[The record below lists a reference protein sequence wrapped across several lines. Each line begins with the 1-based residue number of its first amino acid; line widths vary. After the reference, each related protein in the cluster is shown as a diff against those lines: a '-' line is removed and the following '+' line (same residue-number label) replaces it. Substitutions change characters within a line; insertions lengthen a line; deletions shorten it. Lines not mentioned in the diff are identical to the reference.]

1 MKREHKRHEQG
12 IGLVIVIMV
21 LAFLLTVGMLL
32 IAIVDTGN
40 QVAGNVRWQQKAFN
54 VAEAG
59 FDAAWLAI
67 ENAFISSGWTSF
79 DTHYLQEPAGID
91 LPLDTNYFRRLTN
104 MELLDLIGDFQN
116 GTPDYANIL
125 YYKQEYVPDGSGFD
139 PRFTYTV
146 FLIDDEAGGATPD
159 AFDAM
164 LVCIG
169 VVQMG
174 SQTIT
179 ARLEIELG
187 IEPSGI

>member
-1 MKREHKRHEQG
+1 MKETHRHEQG

-32 IAIVDTGN
+32 ISIVDTGN
-40 QVAGNVRWQQKAFN
+40 QVAGNVRRQQQAFN

-59 FDAAWLAI
+59 FDAAWLSI
-67 ENAFISSGWTSF
+67 ENAFVASGWTSF
-79 DTHYLQEPAGID
+79 DTHYLQNPPGID
-91 LPLDTNYFRRLTN
+91 LPLDVNYFRRLTN
-104 MELLDLIGDFQN
+104 MELLELIGDFQN

-139 PRFTYTV
+139 PRFTYTA

-159 AFDAM
+159 AGDTM

-174 SQTIT
+174 GQTIT
-179 ARLEIELG
+179 ARLEVELAIELPG
-187 IEPSGI
+187 T